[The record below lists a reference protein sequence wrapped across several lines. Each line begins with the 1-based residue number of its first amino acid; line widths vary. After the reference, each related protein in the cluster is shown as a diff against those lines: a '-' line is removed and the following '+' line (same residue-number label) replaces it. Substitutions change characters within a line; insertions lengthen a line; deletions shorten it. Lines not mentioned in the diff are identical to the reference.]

1 VIYKLILIGL
11 SIPMLFISICRG
23 IMGALGY
30 GTVLINGES
39 VTGITALPA
48 SVLIGTLF
56 IGAFTVISVL

>member
-1 VIYKLILIGL
+1 
-11 SIPMLFISICRG
+11 MLFISICRG

-48 SVLIGTLF
+48 SVLIGAVF
-56 IGAFTVISVL
+56 IGAFTVISRPLKITVID

>member
-1 VIYKLILIGL
+1 
-11 SIPMLFISICRG
+11 MLFISICRG

-56 IGAFTVISVL
+56 IGAFTVFPSFKKIRGKNAF

>member
-1 VIYKLILIGL
+1 
-11 SIPMLFISICRG
+11 MLFISICRG

-48 SVLIGTLF
+48 SVLIG
-56 IGAFTVISVL
+56 AFTVISRPLKITVID

>member
-1 VIYKLILIGL
+1 
-11 SIPMLFISICRG
+11 MLFISICCG
-23 IMGALGY
+23 IMGALGC

-48 SVLIGTLF
+48 SVLIGAVL